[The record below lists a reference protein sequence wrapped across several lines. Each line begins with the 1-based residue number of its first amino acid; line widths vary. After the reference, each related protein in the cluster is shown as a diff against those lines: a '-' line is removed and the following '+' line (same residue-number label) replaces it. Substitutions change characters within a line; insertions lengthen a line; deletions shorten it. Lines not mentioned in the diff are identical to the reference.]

1 MKFKVEKP
9 KWAENVQKGVAD
21 PKGAME
27 ANAKGAKEIWNGR
40 EDSAPEQRNNPAY
53 QNPVEPTYG
62 TPGEIAVA
70 PPTQTD
76 STTTKPYVPIPF
88 NQGDVSQYRPR
99 EPLIQKGTFADTSG
113 LPAQILAERQR
124 ALTGLGREEIVN
136 RREQFLGGIEGTR
149 ATASAE
155 LARRQSATGVT
166 GGIAFAQQQA
176 INQAAMGA
184 RAGAERDLAIADMER
199 RRQALNELQ
208 GYVGGER
215 YGQISTDLAGRQ
227 LDIQEKAYNQSSAMT
242 NAILAAILGRQPET
256 LGGGTPITTPGT
268 ISIPNIGN
276 TATTM
281 ATMGYPIPTGNPN
294 APSPNYYSPYGEN
307 NPNRRYENV

>member
-1 MKFKVEKP
+1 MGFKVKKP
-9 KWAENVQKGVAD
+9 KWVENTQKAAAD
-21 PKGAME
+21 PKGAYN
-27 ANAKGAKEIWNGR
+27 ANVKGAKEIWNGR

-62 TPGEIAVA
+62 EPTNPAPVSQPTASAPIA
-70 PPTQTD
+70 
-76 STTTKPYVPIPF
+76 YNPIPF
-88 NQGDVSQYRPR
+88 NPGNVSQYRPK
-99 EPLIQKGTFADTSG
+99 EPLVQKGTFADTSG

-124 ALTGLGREEIVN
+124 ALTGLGREEIVG
-136 RREQFLGGIEGTR
+136 RREQFLTGIEGTR

-155 LARRQSATGVT
+155 LARRQQATGVT

-215 YGQISTDLAGRQ
+215 YGNISTDLAGRQ
-227 LDIQEKAYNQSSAMT
+227 LDIQEKGYNQSAAMT

-256 LGGGTPITTPGT
+256 LGGSSQQGQIG
-268 ISIPNIGN
+268 IPNMGN
-276 TATTM
+276 AATTM
-281 ATMGYPIPTGNPN
+281 AAYGYPIPAGSPNPTTS
-294 APSPNYYSPYGEN
+294 SPNYSSPYGEN